1 MNSLSSGKFGGDLVR
16 CETATG
22 GQVFLVRGQYRHWI
36 SDGEWLTEN
45 NLSMLDVKDIEQTEF
60 ASLLPGRAVAPS
72 FSGNLAA
79 AKSRNSSILMRGW
92 ACSFAIG
99 SGIEIGAGANPLP
112 IPLSSEVAY
121 ADRFTGDELLTDSYF
136 SSHPDMVKP
145 SIQLDLQ
152 SFDPSIFKKVD
163 FVASSHAIEHV
174 RDPIGAIVNLVKIL
188 KPGGVIILIVPDV
201 TRTFDRHRE
210 ITKVEHLVA
219 DFFSPSVIRDK
230 QHFYDYYKN
239 VRQLEGAALEQEAE
253 ARSSEMYPIHYH
265 TWTYESFGDML
276 DWINSEF
283 ALFAEIKGCPTLPE
297 ETDCIEFYYVLKV
310 RA

>member
-1 MNSLSSGKFGGDLVR
+1 MNSLSGGKFGGGLVR
-16 CETATG
+16 CEAATG

-36 SDGEWLTEN
+36 SDGEWLAEN
-45 NLSMLDVKDIEQTEF
+45 NFSMLDVKDVDQSEF
-60 ASLLPGRAVAPS
+60 APLLPGRAVAPS
-72 FSGNLAA
+72 FSGSLAA
-79 AKSRNSSILMRGW
+79 ARSRNSSILMRGW

-121 ADRFTGDELLTDSYF
+121 ADRFTPDELSADSYF
-136 SSHPDMVKP
+136 SHDPEMVKP
-145 SIQLDLQ
+145 SLQLDLQ
-152 SFDPSIFKKVD
+152 SFNPSTFEKVD

-174 RDPIGAIVNLVKIL
+174 RDPIGAIVNLAKIL
-188 KPGGVIILIVPDV
+188 KSGGTIILIVPDA

-210 ITKVEHLVA
+210 ITKVEHLVS

-239 VRQLEGAALEQEAE
+239 VRQLEGEALKQEAE

-265 TWTYESFGDML
+265 TWTYESFGNML
-276 DWINSEF
+276 AWINSEF
-283 ALFAEIKGCPTLPE
+283 NLFSEIKSCPTLPQ
-297 ETDCIEFYYVLKV
+297 ETNCIEFYYVLKA